1 MKKEDV
7 MKRGT
12 LLVSFGMLVL
22 LLSFGGYPAWG
33 QSPLDAEIE
42 AKIKGQESGIQEA
55 VKAKRLTPADAKKLQ
70 DNLTNIRQQA
80 GTAQSQGKMTA
91 EQKNRFFQMLEKNN
105 QSIESKKSERMK
117 AMQQLTGQMKSAQG
131 RAAKQQ
137 KLVDEGIKTNSLTQ
151 EEAAVLKANIENIKK
166 EEARLQAEKKLT
178 TEEQTRLF
186 KMLDTNEAMIRDKQK
201 NPVKPLFPTDQRRL
215 GTTPKEAPSGKPGSG
230 GR

>member
-1 MKKEDV
+1 

-91 EQKNRFFQMLEKNN
+91 DQKNRFFQMLEKNK
-105 QSIESKKSERMK
+105 QSIESKKGDRMK
-117 AMQQLTGQMKSAQG
+117 AMQQLTGKMQNVQG
-131 RAAKQQ
+131 RSAKQQ
-137 KLVDEGIKTNSLTQ
+137 GMLEQGVKANSLTP
-151 EEAAVLKANIENIKK
+151 EEASILKANIENIKK
-166 EEARLQAEKKLT
+166 EEAQLQAEKKLT
-178 TEEQTRLF
+178 TEEQARLF
-186 KMLDTNEAMIRDKQK
+186 QMLDTNEAMIRDKQK
-201 NPVKPLFPTDQRRL
+201 TPVKSLFPTDQRRL
-215 GTTPKEAPSGKPGSG
+215 GTTPKQAPPVKPGSG